1 MEKILNRE
9 KTLKTSQKNV
19 KKVNSKIKKNGNKKN
34 HSKIPKKE
42 PKINVQ
48 INLTDLKKQEILE
61 KSNKNKATMQ
71 KDEKK
76 DKIYYDY
83 PEDLKYDVFGK
94 QYKFSYKDK

>member
-1 MEKILNRE
+1 
-9 KTLKTSQKNV
+9 
-19 KKVNSKIKKNGNKKN
+19 
-34 HSKIPKKE
+34 
-42 PKINVQ
+42 
-48 INLTDLKKQEILE
+48 
-61 KSNKNKATMQ
+61 MQ